1 MCKFLI
7 VAFVRVLESL
17 ETLVDIQFSIAQCL
31 QQRLLVV
38 LSTIFAVYV
47 KILLVL
53 ARTIYQEVC

>member
-1 MCKFLI
+1 MCKLLI

-38 LSTIFAVYV
+38 LFTIFAVYV

-53 ARTIYQEVC
+53 ARTIYQKVC